1 MNHRSYIALLF
12 IILLGV
18 ALRFH
23 RISEMPLRADEAMT
37 LFFATDLT
45 TILHQVTTDDPHLP
59 LYYFMLHGWL
69 AAAGISELAERF
81 PTLFAGVLAIPLTF
95 VMGRTLFP
103 RQPRAALIGAFL
115 AALNPYMIWDA
126 QDAYIYTFLTALT
139 LGSFILF
146 LRALKPDARLST
158 WISYII
164 VSLLALFFHY
174 FAALILAAQGFLA
187 LVLVLRKRLPL
198 RKLLHLIA
206 AGFAIVALF
215 TPWLILVWSVLANY
229 RSDFLQRADLFEMAW
244 RTLVVFTLG
253 RADNRLMPSMID
265 PAIGI
270 TLASVFLA
278 LFVLGQ
284 VTREE
289 NAWDGRLVLASYLGV
304 PLILIFGF
312 SLARY
317 PIFDER
323 YVLFLA
329 PAFLLV
335 TALGLNALYELPKAK
350 WMAFAAAAYVVAASA
365 YSLFNYWYI
374 PSFAKSPDWRG
385 FVEKIVA
392 DSKPGDV
399 LIQNYPDPALP
410 YYLKEHV
417 PRVLLPRSSA
427 QNAADLDAD
436 LVRLTTRYDRVWF
449 QPAPNS
455 TWDTDG
461 KVANWLERHAREFRA
476 YDFSSARL
484 ELYISAATALLEAK
498 PIGATFD
505 RSIQL
510 IAFDLDQTKPLALHL
525 YWQTSEKL
533 ERDYTVFVHLYSG
546 DGKLIAQKDG
556 TPVNGMFP
564 TTQWGPNETIVDSY
578 EIVIPRDVPGG
589 AYTLM
594 AGMYDSQTQ
603 VRLPVVDNLGKP
615 APDDR
620 VLLATVNVV
629 SGIPTYPQPL
639 PKGRGELRSSSV
651 PPSSSGKGVRG
662 LGWYQLNKTIQVDLE
677 KARMW
682 IFADEEISA
691 KAMAHAP

>member
-1 MNHRSYIALLF
+1 MKDRSYIAFLL
-12 IILLGV
+12 IILLGA

-23 RISEMPLRADEAMT
+23 RINDMPLRADEAMT

-59 LYYFMLHGWL
+59 LYYFILHGWL

-95 VMGRTLFP
+95 VLGQTVFP

-115 AALNPYMIWDA
+115 VALNPYMVWDA

-146 LRALKPDARLST
+146 LRALKLDTRLST
-158 WISYII
+158 WMSYIV

-174 FAALILAAQGFLA
+174 FAALTLAAQGFLA
-187 LVLVLRKRLPL
+187 VALFLRRRMPL
-198 RKLLHLIA
+198 RKLLHLIS
-206 AGFAIVALF
+206 AGFAIAALF
-215 TPWLILVWSVLANY
+215 APWLILVWSVLANY

-265 PAIGI
+265 PVIGI
-270 TLASVFLA
+270 TLSFVFLVMFLIGILTWKRESQDGQ
-278 LFVLGQ
+278 LFL
-284 VTREE
+284 VT
-289 NAWDGRLVLASYLGV
+289 YLSV
-304 PLILIFGF
+304 PLIIVFGF
-312 SLARY
+312 SLWRY

-323 YVLFLA
+323 YVLYLA
-329 PAFLLV
+329 PAFLLL
-335 TALGLNALYELPKAK
+335 TALGLNVLYELPKAK
-350 WMAFAAAAYVVAASA
+350 WIAFAAAAYVVAASA
-365 YSLFNYWYI
+365 YSLFNYWYV
-374 PSFAKSPDWRG
+374 PAFAKSPDWRG

-410 YYLKEHV
+410 YYLKEHI

-427 QNAADLDAD
+427 QNATDLDAD

-455 TWDTDG
+455 TWDTNG
-461 KVANWLERHAREFRA
+461 MVANWLERHAREFRA
-476 YDFSSARL
+476 YDFNSARL
-484 ELYISAATALLEAK
+484 ELYISAATALREAK

-525 YWQTSEKL
+525 YWQTSKKL
-533 ERDYTVFVHLYSG
+533 ARDYTVFVHIYSS
-546 DGKLIAQKDG
+546 DGKLVAQKDA
-556 TPVNGMFP
+556 TPVHGTFP
-564 TTQWGPNETIVDSY
+564 TTQWEPNETIVDSY
-578 EIVIPRDVPGG
+578 EIAIPRDVPGG

-615 APDDR
+615 GPDNR
-620 VLLATVNVV
+620 VLLATVDLV
-629 SGIPTYPQPL
+629 SGIQRPQAHFT
-639 PKGRGELRSSSV
+639 KF
-651 PPSSSGKGVRG
+651 VR
-662 LGWYQLNKTIQVDLE
+662 
-677 KARMW
+677 
-682 IFADEEISA
+682 
-691 KAMAHAP
+691 